1 MAPAKTNSSPM
12 LAELRKFAVNVI
24 DLPYEQLLPTA
35 AEAGW
40 EYRLVQR
47 DVVFTPLNEYMVT
60 FDVLVGREGTF
71 EPLDAVSVT
80 IPASSG
86 RPVYPV
92 SLVARVQAL
101 QTLIYL
107 FFGRLPPQPAPA
119 EHVEVKA
126 PAGNAD
132 IVLPDEDAP
141 DDGGEYVDDEPLLPT
156 SVKVI
161 DHFEPD
167 GVPIFVDLYPMNLP
181 GLEAISEN
189 LRTAAIISAVL
200 DEVDDFLERASSVEQ
215 INAMGMK
222 NPEMI
227 KFIKD
232 LGRPEDAEKFKDMVD
247 RRRNLVAPPVLS
259 NARRRTSAQTN

>member
-12 LAELRKFAVNVI
+12 LTELRKFAVNVI

-119 EHVEVKA
+119 EHVEVRTDDV
-126 PAGNAD
+126 D
-132 IVLPDEDAP
+132 IVLPEGEGEAEQEQEYIVED
-141 DDGGEYVDDEPLLPT
+141 DIEPINVVA
-156 SVKVI
+156 SR
-161 DHFEPD
+161 EPD
-167 GVPIFVDLYPMNLP
+167 GVPIFVDLYSLGDPS
-181 GLEAISEN
+181 ADVI
-189 LRTAAIISAVL
+189 AAVL

>member
-1 MAPAKTNSSPM
+1 MAAAKTNTSPM
-12 LAELRKFAVNVI
+12 LAELRKFAANVI
-24 DLPYEQLLPTA
+24 DLPYEHLLPTA

-60 FDVLVGREGTF
+60 FDVLVGREGAF

-92 SLVARVQAL
+92 SLVARVQAM

-126 PAGNAD
+126 PTGGGD
-132 IVLPDEDAP
+132 IVLP
-141 DDGGEYVDDEPLLPT
+141 DDGGEYVDRGPADPIQVVA
-156 SVKVI
+156 S
-161 DHFEPD
+161 HEPD
-167 GVPIFVDLYPMNLP
+167 GVPIFVDLYALGDPSA
-181 GLEAISEN
+181 EVIE
-189 LRTAAIISAVL
+189 AVL
-200 DEVDDFLERASSVEQ
+200 DEVDNFLERASSVET
-215 INAMGMK
+215 INAMGAK
-222 NPEMI
+222 NPMMI

-232 LGRPEDAEKFKDMVD
+232 LGTPEDSAKFMDMVS

-259 NARRRTSAQTN
+259 NARRRSAQAAN

>member
-12 LAELRKFAVNVI
+12 LAELRKFAANVI

-80 IPASSG
+80 IPASAN

-107 FFGRLPPQPAPA
+107 FFGRLPPQPAPT
-119 EHVEVKA
+119 EHVEVEA
-126 PAGNAD
+126 PAGGGD
-132 IVLPDEDAP
+132 IVLSDEDAP
-141 DDGGEYVDDEPLLPT
+141 DDGGEYVDRGPADPIQVVA
-156 SVKVI
+156 SR
-161 DHFEPD
+161 EPD
-167 GVPIFVDLYPMNLP
+167 GVPIFVDLYSLGDPSA
-181 GLEAISEN
+181 EVIA
-189 LRTAAIISAVL
+189 AVL